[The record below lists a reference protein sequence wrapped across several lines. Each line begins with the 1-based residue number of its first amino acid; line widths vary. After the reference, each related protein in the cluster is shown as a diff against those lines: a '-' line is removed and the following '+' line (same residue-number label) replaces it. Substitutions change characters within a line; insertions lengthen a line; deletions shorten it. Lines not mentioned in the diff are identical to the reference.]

1 MFLILAQLQ
10 SIFYLGEAPI
20 KISYFDFFLFVLD
33 LEILLHL
40 IKSKLEI
47 KGLTVFGHCYFYS
60 AYGDDTTF
68 FSQHTFSLKNM
79 VDTFIFFIL
88 FLTQTKLKKTLNSR
102 YWSLEIGSRSS
113 LWHKL
118 YISKLYIETLGT
130 YLSYDEKLKEEKKI
144 IRL

>member
-20 KISYFDFFLFVLD
+20 KISYFDFFCFFVLD
-33 LEILLHL
+33 LEILFHL

-47 KGLTVFGHCYFYS
+47 KGLTVFGHCYFYT

-68 FSQHTFSLKNM
+68 FLQHIFSLKNM

-88 FLTQTKLKKTLNSR
+88 FLTQTKL
-102 YWSLEIGSRSS
+102 
-113 LWHKL
+113 
-118 YISKLYIETLGT
+118 
-130 YLSYDEKLKEEKKI
+130 
-144 IRL
+144 